1 MDWIEWLNEA
11 IRYIEENLTG
21 KIEYEKLGQIACC
34 SAYHFQRMFTYMA
47 GMPLSEYIRKRKMS
61 LAAVDLQEDGAKVI
75 DIAAKYG
82 YASPTAFNRA
92 FQSVHGINPSSVK
105 NEGTAIKSFPPIT
118 FKIMVKGVEE
128 MNYRIETKGAFRI
141 VGKSYPLSREIEQNF
156 LEVPRM
162 WDGAVEDGTI
172 KKIISLMDAQPQG
185 VLGVSAC
192 SDDAQWRYY
201 IAVSSSA
208 DVDDSLEEYIIP
220 ESMWAIFPGAGT
232 GKSIQE
238 LEKRIVTE
246 WLPTSGFEFTEGPD
260 IEVYF
265 NPDPQK
271 TTYEVWIPVK
281 KKQS

>member
-1 MDWIEWLNEA
+1 MDWIERLNEA

-105 NEGTAIKSFPPIT
+105 NEGTAIKSFPPIA
-118 FKIMVKGVEE
+118 FKITVKGVEE

-156 LEVPRM
+156 LEVPQM

-208 DVDDSLEEYIIP
+208 DIDDSLEEYIIP

-281 KKQS
+281 KK

>member
-1 MDWIEWLNEA
+1 
-11 IRYIEENLTG
+11 
-21 KIEYEKLGQIACC
+21 
-34 SAYHFQRMFTYMA
+34 
-47 GMPLSEYIRKRKMS
+47 
-61 LAAVDLQEDGAKVI
+61 
-75 DIAAKYG
+75 
-82 YASPTAFNRA
+82 
-92 FQSVHGINPSSVK
+92 
-105 NEGTAIKSFPPIT
+105 
-118 FKIMVKGVEE
+118 

-208 DVDDSLEEYIIP
+208 DIADSLEEYIIP